1 MGDPPGYVCQEL
13 LVAVH
18 SDLVGHVEHLRLRAE
33 EGDGEAA
40 AGDNA
45 KVRNSDSLKK
55 LVTLVSVFL
64 SCTISPIYD
73 FVFIYLRVCQMLKI
87 LSFRS
92 CNSKKD
98 L

>member
-1 MGDPPGYVCQEL
+1 MIFLDLHLAWHVGDPPGYVCQEL

-45 KVRNSDSLKK
+45 KVRNSD
-55 LVTLVSVFL
+55 
-64 SCTISPIYD
+64 C
-73 FVFIYLRVCQMLKI
+73 
-87 LSFRS
+87 
-92 CNSKKD
+92 
-98 L
+98 